1 MSTPTLTDFTILG
14 MFVDRKRI
22 CSRMRESDVARLCA
36 IPSDDVRRV
45 ISGKRIGPES
55 THALCQ
61 WLERP
66 HSFFDRNELAT
77 RREAYP

>member
-1 MSTPTLTDFTILG
+1 MKPAAKTDFTILG
-14 MFVDRKRI
+14 MYVDRKRI
-22 CSRMRESDVARLCA
+22 CSGMREGEVARTCC

-45 ISGKRIGPES
+45 ISGKNISAES
-55 THALCQ
+55 AQALCD

-66 HSFFDRNELAT
+66 ISFFDRIELAT

>member
-1 MSTPTLTDFTILG
+1 MSTAAKTDFTILG
-14 MFVDRKRI
+14 MYVDRKRI
-22 CSRMRESDVARLCA
+22 CSRMREGEVARVCS
-36 IPSDDVRRV
+36 IPADDVRRV

-55 THALCQ
+55 TQALCD

-66 HSFFDRNELAT
+66 TCFFDLKELAT